1 MRTSHALHTQNRGD
15 RDDAVE
21 EGAETEI
28 LVQNSISIPT
38 DGTIGSIVSNGLDVV
53 RVATLTPG
61 GLNRTLPWLS
71 TLMISAKSVRRRRD
85 QLNVRF
91 ARRSRRLYVGSRAV
105 FRTSGSKYTAPL
117 LAECPG
123 IWKLLP
129 MTHLPAKPARCGCA
143 DIAETMLV
151 Y

>member
-53 RVATLTPG
+53 RVTTLTPG
-61 GLNRTLPWLS
+61 GLNRTLSWLS
-71 TLMISAKSVRRRRD
+71 TLMISAKSVRRRRL

-91 ARRSRRLYVGSRAV
+91 TRSSRQLYVLSHAV
-105 FRTSGSKYTAPL
+105 LPL
-117 LAECPG
+117 SV
-123 IWKLLP
+123 
-129 MTHLPAKPARCGCA
+129 T
-143 DIAETMLV
+143 
-151 Y
+151 